1 METFEVIRQIF
12 LALLVCLLGF
22 LGMLIVVKKE
32 EELLKL
38 VKEKEVIIRR
48 SFGVV
53 IVLVSI
59 LVGILLIL
67 KN

>member
-1 METFEVIRQIF
+1 METFEVISQIF